1 MADKIL
7 KSITFPNLPDKY
19 IIPETTVDSV
29 PTQGSNNAVSSGGVY
44 DALHDTDTTLS
55 QSGQAADALE
65 TGKIKAEL
73 YNSEIFNVSD
83 WENGGIVASTGAN
96 TNHSSRIRTKSYL
109 PWGIKKLYS
118 TNTNVRFLVYAYKD
132 GAYVGGW
139 WNDGTFNPSDVKG
152 VTSVDFNVFYRNP
165 DFEGYQYRA
174 CIYINSGTARVETIS
189 GIYIDILPV
198 KDFLNLCVNNS
209 LERVMR
215 IPDSSDFDTLMSAGN
230 YCVDNYSSYATMIH
244 TPPEAAQGGRL
255 WVGYA
260 SSKSRPYQV
269 WLSFSNKNEPY
280 FYMRI
285 RKTDAWGKWN
295 LIGKTQPVNIRVL
308 GYNIGK
314 FNYGFDHT
322 SPHVDDINTKIVNYK
337 KMFGKV
343 NSDLMLFTEL
353 TDYIDTSDTINTDT
367 TLIQP
372 LFKTRVNFHGC
383 ASVTNLMASKLEN
396 DGGVYLRNNNNEYA
410 GAVGRLVCDIGNRK
424 LIISGGF
431 LRVLSSAQDRL
442 EAFKN
447 YINSIIDY
455 DYSIIYLDTNVLNN
469 EERETLYSEAV
480 AAGYTVCNG
489 GYFGLINTLVPTD
502 MYKPIDNI
510 FVKGNIKVKNFEVL
524 TNEYDNLASDHLPI
538 VADLTL
544 Y

>member
-1 MADKIL
+1 MANKPL
-7 KSITFPNLPDKY
+7 KSIKFPELPDTY
-19 IIPETTVDSV
+19 TIPQVDLV

-44 DALHDTDTTLS
+44 EALHNTDTTLS

-65 TGKIKAEL
+65 TGKIKEDL
-73 YNSEIFNVSD
+73 YENERFNKSE
-83 WENGGIVASTGAN
+83 WENGGISCSTGEN
-96 TNHSSRIRTKSYL
+96 VTNSSRIRTKSFL
-109 PWGIKKLYS
+109 PWGTKKIYS
-118 TNTNVRFLVYAYKD
+118 TNANVRFLVYAYNSSD
-132 GAYVGGW
+132 AYVGGW
-139 WNDGTFNPSDVKG
+139 WGDGTFNPTDVKG
-152 VTSVDFNVFYRNP
+152 VSSVDFNAIYSNPTYSEYRL
-165 DFEGYQYRA
+165 RA
-174 CIYINSGTARVETIS
+174 CIYINGGTARVETIS
-189 GIYIDILPV
+189 DVYIDSLPV
-198 KDFLNLCVNNS
+198 VDFIKTSANLT
-209 LERVMR
+209 LERVEK
-215 IPDSSDFDTLMSAGN
+215 IPNNTDFDSLLSAGN
-230 YCVDNYSSYATMIH
+230 YYVENYASISTMLN

-255 WVGYA
+255 WVGYNVSA
-260 SSKSRPYQV
+260 LRPYQI
-269 WLSFSNKNEPY
+269 WLSFSIKDEPY

-285 RKTDAWGKWN
+285 RKADAWGKWN

-343 NSDLMLFTEL
+343 NSDLMLFAEL

-396 DGGVYLRNNNNEYA
+396 DGGVYLRNNNKEYA
-410 GAVGRLVCDIGNRK
+410 GAVGRLVCNIGNRK